1 MQEHKAGEPAG
12 EPAERRGQI
21 LNSAGELFAAKGV
34 AATTVREIG
43 NAVGLLSGSLYHYF
57 DSKEAMVEE
66 LVSAFLRE
74 LTAEYPKIRAANQ
87 NPRICLA
94 GMIRV
99 SFQLAAKHSY
109 ACHIYQHDFD
119 YLGTLPRLAALDR
132 MAKEGERA
140 WLEVLQE
147 GIDRGQFRADVDPV
161 VFYRFSRDAIFLS
174 ARWYRPGGSL
184 DIEELADSFIAFSMD
199 GYATE
204 DGVGSASQP
213 AQRPTSDLPARAS

>member
-1 MQEHKAGEPAG
+1 MQERKSVEAAG
-12 EPAERRGQI
+12 EPAERRAQI
-21 LNSAGELFAAKGV
+21 LNSAGQLFATKGV

-66 LVSAFLRE
+66 LVSAFLQE

-87 NPRICLA
+87 NPRTCLA
-94 GMIRV
+94 GMIRA
-99 SFQLAAKHSY
+99 SFRLAAKHSY

-147 GIDRGQFRADVDPV
+147 GIDCGEFRADVDPV

-174 ARWYRPGGSL
+174 ARWYRPGGGL
-184 DIEELADSFIAFSMD
+184 EIDQLAESFIALAMD
-199 GYATE
+199 GYAAE
-204 DGVGSASQP
+204 DGVGAAGEP
-213 AQRPTSDLPARAS
+213 APRSTSDLAGAS